1 MTASF
6 MQPWFPFTVNYPS
19 GDVDLANWFSPR
31 IDVTYAG
38 NRAIERDVVENVASF
53 GRQLGIVSDAVLE
66 LAADKPGEKVARL
79 KDIVAQIA
87 EVKAR
92 RKGDV
97 RREAEE
103 AVARLAK
110 LDEGA
115 LKSLLRR
122 YAR

>member
-6 MQPWFPFTVNYPS
+6 MQPWFPFTINYPS

-53 GRQLGIVSDAVLE
+53 GKQLGIVSDAVLE
-66 LAADKPGEKVARL
+66 LAAGKPGKKVGRL
-79 KDIVAQIA
+79 KEIVAQVE

-92 RKGDV
+92 RKRDV

-103 AVARLAK
+103 AVARLAE

-115 LKSLLRR
+115 CKELLRR
-122 YAR
+122 YHT